1 MKSLKTTISI
11 TELQKTIKIW
21 RSRKITDSTIP
32 KLLDLY
38 LGLTA
43 YMNDKHIYPVEN
55 FYDIKMSLRFSTTQ
69 SLIEA
74 VKASQS
80 FKFIVNEG
88 QKQIKAF
95 YSPLC
100 HEENS
105 KLETKEDS
113 KTSQSS
119 LNLPQAFAQT
129 LAVDNIYNIYTKGNS
144 SDEELSPKS
153 EATLEDK
160 SSKKDNDFLQ
170 RIDIRDILLDAG
182 YRQNRRFGLR
192 LSSFIRTD
200 NEGKRIR
207 GDKFVITQHG
217 KCCCQPPQQKEY
229 NVVSFIKE
237 HPTLF
242 AEYYEGMDLNQLVD
256 LVCSRLLNIPV
267 EEEYEVPIVQPQRE
281 IRPFDI
287 TEYDIQKF
295 DPKDREV
302 QKKFAPY
309 FKHRGIDLGTQH
321 AFYRDFCLAT
331 RHCEDGHRD
340 ICLAFPMALPQNT
353 DRIVGFEECG
363 RARLDGQDSYK
374 GMAEGSNTDEG
385 LWIASPARTPL
396 AEAKHIYWFGSAYDA
411 MAFYQLHRAQ
421 NQELRKAVFISTGG
435 DLTEKQMRGVLE
447 QTIPARQHICFDNDH
462 TGSVLARS
470 LQKEI
475 YRTIR
480 EAIEVTPERKP
491 YLDSIPDGDDLD
503 GGEFYLL
510 PKGGLQESCI
520 EFDAERDEAFSM
532 SSSRLCAPEDVQDQI
547 NRMNKCYR
555 EFRVKL
561 REFLGIDKEH
571 DVAITRKEPDYR
583 YTSWNGQLLAERKQQ
598 EASVGQGQEQEPE
611 EKAGQE
617 RQTHFRR

>member
-1 MKSLKTTISI
+1 
-11 TELQKTIKIW
+11 
-21 RSRKITDSTIP
+21 
-32 KLLDLY
+32 
-38 LGLTA
+38 
-43 YMNDKHIYPVEN
+43 MNDKE
-55 FYDIKMSLRFSTTQ
+55 LTQ
-69 SLIEA
+69 
-74 VKASQS
+74 
-80 FKFIVNEG
+80 
-88 QKQIKAF
+88 
-95 YSPLC
+95 
-100 HEENS
+100 
-105 KLETKEDS
+105 D
-113 KTSQSS
+113 
-119 LNLPQAFAQT
+119 
-129 LAVDNIYNIYTKGNS
+129 
-144 SDEELSPKS
+144 
-153 EATLEDK
+153 
-160 SSKKDNDFLQ
+160 DFLQ

-547 NRMNKCYR
+547 NRMNKCDR

>member
-1 MKSLKTTISI
+1 
-11 TELQKTIKIW
+11 
-21 RSRKITDSTIP
+21 
-32 KLLDLY
+32 
-38 LGLTA
+38 
-43 YMNDKHIYPVEN
+43 
-55 FYDIKMSLRFSTTQ
+55 
-69 SLIEA
+69 
-74 VKASQS
+74 
-80 FKFIVNEG
+80 
-88 QKQIKAF
+88 
-95 YSPLC
+95 
-100 HEENS
+100 
-105 KLETKEDS
+105 
-113 KTSQSS
+113 
-119 LNLPQAFAQT
+119 
-129 LAVDNIYNIYTKGNS
+129 
-144 SDEELSPKS
+144 
-153 EATLEDK
+153 
-160 SSKKDNDFLQ
+160 
-170 RIDIRDILLDAG
+170 
-182 YRQNRRFGLR
+182 
-192 LSSFIRTD
+192 
-200 NEGKRIR
+200 
-207 GDKFVITQHG
+207 
-217 KCCCQPPQQKEY
+217 
-229 NVVSFIKE
+229 
-237 HPTLF
+237 
-242 AEYYEGMDLNQLVD
+242 
-256 LVCSRLLNIPV
+256 
-267 EEEYEVPIVQPQRE
+267 
-281 IRPFDI
+281 
-287 TEYDIQKF
+287 
-295 DPKDREV
+295 
-302 QKKFAPY
+302 
-309 FKHRGIDLGTQH
+309 
-321 AFYRDFCLAT
+321 
-331 RHCEDGHRD
+331 
-340 ICLAFPMALPQNT
+340 
-353 DRIVGFEECG
+353 
-363 RARLDGQDSYK
+363 
-374 GMAEGSNTDEG
+374 MAEGSNTDEG